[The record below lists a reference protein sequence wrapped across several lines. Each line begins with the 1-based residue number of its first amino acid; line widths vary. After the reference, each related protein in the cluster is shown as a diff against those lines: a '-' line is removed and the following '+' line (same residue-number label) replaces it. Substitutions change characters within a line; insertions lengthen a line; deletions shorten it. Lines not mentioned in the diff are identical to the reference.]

1 MRRLGTWILLMAVIG
16 LLTATAGSA
25 EQPGYTYAYPPQ
37 GWYYYPD
44 SPELIIKE
52 ADTVSDVLDAINNPE
67 RKSQLAEQWIQFSR
81 QTIAKSLDFREQWL
95 TLQRQQVANQQV
107 EQQLRVEMLR
117 MEGEIEKL
125 RAANLKLQNENLQL
139 QLQLKQQP
147 GGQTPAQTTRVQN
160 PPVQTPPVK

>member
-1 MRRLGTWILLMAVIG
+1 MRRLGALILPAAVIG
-16 LLTATAGSA
+16 LLAATAGSA

-52 ADTVSDVLDAINNPE
+52 ADTVSDVLSKIDSPQ
-67 RKSQLAEQWIQFSR
+67 RRSLLAEQWLQFSR
-81 QTIAKSLDFREQWL
+81 QTIARSLDFREQWL
-95 TLQRQQVANQQV
+95 TLQRQQVANQQE

-125 RAANLKLQNENLQL
+125 RAQNLRLQNENLQL

-147 GGQTPAQTTRVQN
+147 GGQTPTPA
-160 PPVQTPPVK
+160 PPVQTPPAKK